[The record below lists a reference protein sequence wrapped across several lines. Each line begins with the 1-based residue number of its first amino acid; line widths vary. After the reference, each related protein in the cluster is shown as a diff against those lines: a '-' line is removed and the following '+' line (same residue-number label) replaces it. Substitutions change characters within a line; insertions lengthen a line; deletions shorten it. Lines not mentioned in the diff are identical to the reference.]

1 MATCMAMGQAA
12 GAAAAIAAAS
22 GSTPRAL
29 DPATLRA
36 RLLQEGAL
44 LEPLEPRAAA

>member
-1 MATCMAMGQAA
+1 MNEIERNLRLSDGVLRYLSVLVDADV
-12 GAAAAIAAAS
+12 
-22 GSTPRAL
+22 
-29 DPATLRA
+29 DPATVRA